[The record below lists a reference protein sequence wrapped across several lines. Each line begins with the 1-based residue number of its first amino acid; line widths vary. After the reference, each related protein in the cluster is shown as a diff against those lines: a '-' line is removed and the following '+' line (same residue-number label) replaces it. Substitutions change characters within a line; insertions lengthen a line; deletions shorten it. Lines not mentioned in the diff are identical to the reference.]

1 MPGAESELRMRV
13 HHDSTSAALVR
24 HQLCEDLAR
33 AGVHPTTIDEVVLI
47 ASELVSNAV
56 RHTPH
61 DARNV
66 LEVSWTID
74 DTGVVIAVYDGS
86 TALPKRRTPSPDEPA
101 GRGLRIIEALSDR
114 WGVIPHDSGKRVWA
128 HVRNRAPAFATG

>member
-1 MPGAESELRMRV
+1 MRV
-13 HHDSTSAALVR
+13 HHDSASAALVR
-24 HQLCEDLAR
+24 HQLCEDLLR
-33 AGVHPTTIDEVVLI
+33 AGVHPATIDEVVLV
-47 ASELVSNAV
+47 ASELVGNAV

-61 DARNV
+61 DPRNV

-74 DTGVVIAVYDGS
+74 DTGVVIAVHDGS

-114 WGVIPHDSGKRVWA
+114 WGVIPQAAGKRVWA
-128 HVRNRAPAFATG
+128 HVRNREAAFAAS